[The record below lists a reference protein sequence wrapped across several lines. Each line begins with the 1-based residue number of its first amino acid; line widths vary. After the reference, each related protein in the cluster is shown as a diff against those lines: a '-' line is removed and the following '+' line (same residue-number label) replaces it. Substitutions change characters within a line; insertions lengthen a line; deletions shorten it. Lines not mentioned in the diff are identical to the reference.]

1 MIEGL
6 FMASDNQS
14 NMMRQSQTITTIG
27 CVGAI
32 LVVILIV
39 LIGSVSVRMGLAS
52 RRAKAMQS
60 LYLVQEQ
67 VSKAPGIFE
76 RMLAFGCDSGAAS
89 AVEQIR
95 LQISEMKEEPDKAE
109 MDAIWGEVENVWVE
123 VNRGCSGFLND
134 PAFVDLTT
142 ELEGIRNRRSVEMGK
157 YGKAVEEYNSMLS
170 SFPANVLAWGVK
182 PLS

>member
-1 MIEGL
+1 MIESP
-6 FMASDNQS
+6 FMAVDNQS
-14 NMMRQSQTITTIG
+14 NKMRQSQTITTIG

-32 LVVILIV
+32 LVLILIV
-39 LIGSVSVRMGLAS
+39 LIGSVSVRMSLSAK
-52 RRAKAMQS
+52 RAKAMQS
-60 LYLVQEQ
+60 LCLIQEQ

-76 RMLAFGCDSGAAS
+76 RMLAFGCDSGAS
-89 AVEQIR
+89 SSVEQIR
-95 LQISEMKEEPDKAE
+95 VQIGEMKEETSMAE
-109 MDAIWGEVENVWVE
+109 VDAIWGEVENVWVE
-123 VNRGCSGFLND
+123 VNRGCSSFLND
-134 PAFVDLTT
+134 QAFVDLTT

>member
-1 MIEGL
+1 
-6 FMASDNQS
+6 MASDSQS

-32 LVVILIV
+32 LVLILIV
-39 LIGSVSVRMGLAS
+39 LIGSVSVRMSLAAK
-52 RRAKAMQS
+52 RAKAMQS

-76 RMLAFGCDSGAAS
+76 RMLAFGCDSGAS
-89 AVEQIR
+89 SSVERIR
-95 LQISEMKEEPDKAE
+95 LQISEMKEEPNKAE
-109 MDAIWGEVENVWVE
+109 LEAIWGEVENVWVE
-123 VNRGCSGFLND
+123 VDRGCTSLLGD
-134 PAFVDLTT
+134 RAFVDLTT
-142 ELEGIRNRRSVEMGK
+142 EMEGIRNRRSVEMGK

-170 SFPANVLAWGVK
+170 SFPANVLAWGVE